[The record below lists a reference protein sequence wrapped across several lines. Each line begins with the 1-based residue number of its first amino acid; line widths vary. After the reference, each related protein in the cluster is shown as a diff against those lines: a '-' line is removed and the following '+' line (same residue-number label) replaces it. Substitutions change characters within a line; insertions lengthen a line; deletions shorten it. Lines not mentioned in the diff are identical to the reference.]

1 MKLRTLLTIP
11 AACMLAVASPWAI
24 SPALAASDPDLTQL
38 REQIKELR
46 EGYEARLRAL
56 EGRVLAAEAAAR
68 AAPTPPAAPQAT
80 TAEAPTGRR
89 DNRFNPAVSLVLSG
103 TYAHL
108 QRDPATW
115 GLSGFETGDAEIGP
129 GNKGLSL
136 GESEITFTANIDPW
150 WYGALTMAVTPE
162 DEVEVEE
169 AYVQTTALS
178 HGLGVKAGRFF
189 SGLGYLNEQHAHVWD
204 FIDAPLAYQALL
216 GGQLGQDGVQVKW
229 LAPTDQYL
237 QFGAEVGRGATQ
249 DNGAGNAV
257 LFAKLGGDVGDSHSW
272 QVGASHLWQRGLAT
286 GEEETPWDGRQRTWA
301 IDGVWKWAPM
311 GNAKVN
317 HFKLQG
323 EYFMGDRGDQGDGSG
338 WYLQGVYQFA
348 PGWKVG
354 LRQDQLDS
362 DRADH
367 QPQRTSVMLDWAL
380 SEYSRWRVQFNQDRS
395 RPDVSDRQLYLQYQM
410 SLGAHGAHGF

>member
-11 AACMLAVASPWAI
+11 AACMLAVAAPWAI
-24 SPALAASDPDLTQL
+24 SPALAASDADLTQL
-38 REQIKELR
+38 REQLKELR

-68 AAPTPPAAPQAT
+68 AAPTTPAAPQAT

-108 QRDPATW
+108 QRDPDTW

-129 GNKGLSL
+129 GSKGLSL
-136 GESEITFTANIDPW
+136 GESEITFSANIDPW

-178 HGLGVKAGRFF
+178 HGLSVKAGRFF
-189 SGLGYLNEQHAHVWD
+189 SGLGYLNEQHAHVVD
-204 FIDAPLAYQALL
+204 IIDAPLAYQALL

-311 GNAKVN
+311 GNAKVTPY
-317 HFKLQG
+317 KLQG
-323 EYFMGDRGDQGDGSG
+323 EYFMGDRGEQGDGSG

>member
-1 MKLRTLLTIP
+1 MKLHTLPPLRALS
-11 AACMLAVASPWAI
+11 AACLLAMASALAT
-24 SPALAASDPDLTQL
+24 SPALAATDADLIQL

-56 EGRVLAAEAAAR
+56 EERVLAAEAATR
-68 AAPTPPAAPQAT
+68 ATPATPAATPVVTPTA

-108 QRDPATW
+108 QQ
-115 GLSGFETGDAEIGP
+115 DAEG
-129 GNKGLSL
+129 KGLSL
-136 GESEITFTANIDPW
+136 GESEITFSANIDPW
-150 WYGALTMAVTPE
+150 WYGSMTMAVTPE

-178 HGLGVKAGRFF
+178 HGLSVKAGRFF

-204 FIDAPLAYQALL
+204 FIDAPLAYEALL
-216 GGQLGQDGVQVKW
+216 DGRLGQDGVQVKW

-237 QFGAEVGRGATQ
+237 QFGAEVGRGASL
-249 DNGAGNAV
+249 DNGVGNAV

-286 GEEETPWDGRQRTWA
+286 GEEEAPWDGRQRTWA
-301 IDGVWKWAPM
+301 LDGVWKWAPM

-323 EYFMGDRGDQGDGSG
+323 EYFRGDRGELGDASG

-354 LRQDQLDS
+354 LRQE
-362 DRADH
+362 
-367 QPQRTSVMLDWAL
+367 QPKRSSVMLDWAL
-380 SEYSRWRVQFNQDRS
+380 SEFSRWRIQFNHDRS
-395 RPDVSDRQLYLQYQM
+395 RPEVSDRQWYLQYQM
-410 SLGAHGAHGF
+410 NLGAHGAHGF

>member
-1 MKLRTLLTIP
+1 MKLHTLRPLGPIA
-11 AACMLAVASPWAI
+11 AACVLAMSSALVT
-24 SPALAASDPDLTQL
+24 SPALAATDADLTEL
-38 REQIKELR
+38 REQIKALR

-56 EGRVLAAEAAAR
+56 EDRVLAAEAAAR
-68 AAPTPPAAPQAT
+68 AAPAATQAPAAM
-80 TAEAPTGRR
+80 TAADVAPAGRR

-108 QRDPATW
+108 QQDA
-115 GLSGFETGDAEIGP
+115 GD
-129 GNKGLSL
+129 KGLSL
-136 GESEITFTANIDPW
+136 GESEITFSANIDPW
-150 WYGALTMAVTPE
+150 WYGSLTMAVTPE

-169 AYVQTTALS
+169 AYVQTTALP

-189 SGLGYLNEQHAHVWD
+189 SGLGYLNGQHAHVWD
-204 FIDAPLAYQALL
+204 FIDAPLAYGALL
-216 GGQLGQDGVQVKW
+216 DGRLGQDGVQFKW

-237 QFGAEVGRGATQ
+237 QFGAEVGRGAAQ

-286 GEEETPWDGRQRTWA
+286 DEEEAPWDGRQRTWA

-311 GNAKVN
+311 GNAKVTN
-317 HFKLQG
+317 FKLQG
-323 EYFMGDRGDQGDGSG
+323 EYFRGDRGEPGDASG

-354 LRQDQLDS
+354 LRQE
-362 DRADH
+362 
-367 QPQRTSVMLDWAL
+367 QPKRSSVMLDWAL
-380 SEYSRWRVQFNQDRS
+380 SEFSRWRIQFNHDRS
-395 RPDVSDRQLYLQYQM
+395 RPDASDRQFYLQYQM
-410 SLGAHGAHGF
+410 NLGAHGAHGF